1 MNLCVS
7 HQNSRVQ
14 AKDAVTSSSALFSS
28 FSLAHPHAER
38 PAKMREKK
46 TYIRTISPA
55 SPVLTVMSLRG
66 HSPPG
71 ALLPLN
77 NHTKSA
83 KKMTARDRIAYLIEG

>member
-46 TYIRTISPA
+46 NIHT
-55 SPVLTVMSLRG
+55 
-66 HSPPG
+66 H
-71 ALLPLN
+71 
-77 NHTKSA
+77 NHTCFTSTDGDELA
-83 KKMTARDRIAYLIEG
+83 GPLPSWGFVATE